1 MRFLRKSLLG
11 VMLVAVTAGLI
22 ALAGQLV
29 YGALQARLSDAEPS
43 REARERVFAV
53 NVITIAP
60 DTIVP
65 EMVTFGEVRSRRTL
79 ELRAAQGGEI
89 VWLAPEFE
97 DGGSV
102 VEGALLLRI
111 DDQDARGAR
120 DTAQA
125 DLEEAQADLRDT
137 ERRLVLAED
146 ELGAASDLL
155 ALRQRAL
162 TRQRNLFDRDVGT
175 EAAVEDAEIAV
186 SSARQTVLSRRQSL
200 AQAEAAVD
208 QASTALRRRQIAL
221 AEAERALADTEI
233 RARFSGVLAEVA
245 VVEGGIVSANERL
258 GQLVDPTALEAVF
271 RVSTPQY
278 ARLLDLG
285 GQLPDIRVA
294 VSLDVLGIDL
304 FAEGRITRESAVVS
318 EGQTGRQLFA
328 ALEGAPGFRPGD
340 FVTVALSEPPLSNVV
355 RLPAT
360 AVDGRETV
368 LVVGQDERLETAPV
382 TLLRR
387 QGDDVIVQAA
397 GIEGREVVAERTPFL
412 GDGIRVR
419 PIRPTSNAE
428 ADAPE
433 LVELDDERRAR
444 LVAFIEG
451 NERMPSDAK
460 ERLLAQLSQPQVPAR
475 MVARIEARMGG

>member
-11 VMLVAVTAGLI
+11 VLLVSVTAGLI
-22 ALAGQLV
+22 ALAGQMV
-29 YGALQARLSDAEPS
+29 YGALQSRLGDGPP
-43 REARERVFAV
+43 AREPRERIFAA
-53 NVITIAP
+53 NVIPIAP
-60 DTIVP
+60 ETIVP
-65 EMVTFGEVRSRRTL
+65 EMITFGEIRSRRTL

-89 VWLAPEFE
+89 VWLAPEFQ

-102 VEGALLLRI
+102 EEGALLVRI
-111 DDQDARGAR
+111 DDQDARGGR

-125 DLEEAQADLRDT
+125 DLEEAEADLRDA
-137 ERRLVLAED
+137 ERRLVLADD
-146 ELGAASDLL
+146 ELQAASELL
-155 ALRQRAL
+155 ALRERAL
-162 TRQRNLFDRDVGT
+162 TRQRNLFDRDFGT

-208 QASTALRRRQIAL
+208 QAETALRRRQIAL
-221 AEAERALADTEI
+221 ADAERGLADTEI
-233 RARFSGVLAEVA
+233 RARFSGVLAEVT

-258 GQLVDPTALEAVF
+258 GQLVDPAALEAVF

-285 GQLPDIRVA
+285 GQLPDIDVA

-304 FAEGRITRESAVVS
+304 VAGGRITRESAVVS

-328 ALEGAPGFRPGD
+328 ALDGAPGFRPGD
-340 FVTVALSEPPLSNVV
+340 FVTVTLSEPPLSNVV

-368 LVVGQDERLETAPV
+368 LTIGADDRLETAPV
-382 TLLRR
+382 ALLRR

-397 GIEGREVVAERTPFL
+397 GLEGREVVAERTPFL

-419 PIRPTSNAE
+419 PIRPEAEAE
-428 ADAPE
+428 ADEPD
-433 LVELDDERRAR
+433 LVELDEARRAR

-451 NERMPSDAK
+451 NERMPSEAK

>member
-1 MRFLRKSLLG
+1 
-11 VMLVAVTAGLI
+11 MLVAVTAGLI